1 MKWFRLEGQLLIKIE
16 VMAEEGAEEVDI
28 EAADE
33 VAEEEEVEVAEAGIN
48 KNYIDENR
56 MVERR

>member
-33 VAEEEEVEVAEAGIN
+33 VGEEEEVEEAEAGID
-48 KNYIDENR
+48 KNMMIENT
-56 MVERR
+56 ENF